1 MTKIFEFKMLNG
13 KFEIH
18 TFENISQNAY
28 SKDDDI
34 EKSFFYEGIGLTNI
48 TIDPHFEIENEM
60 REAAKNLDFE
70 RAMELRDILFE
81 LKSE

>member
-1 MTKIFEFKMLNG
+1 MLNG

-34 EKSFFYEGIGLTNI
+34 SLKSKEEQFL
-48 TIDPHFEIENEM
+48 H
-60 REAAKNLDFE
+60 NLDESFVIGA
-70 RAMELRDILFE
+70 RL
-81 LKSE
+81 SN